1 MPSKTYYLDDARTE
15 QLTVKWGFFFRN
27 TEVFYNGQSLGVVP
41 STAALK
47 AGYSYI
53 LPTGQNLVVQ
63 LQRSQGMQ
71 ELALRLDGQ
80 AVPGSATHPRERLKQ
95 ALYTLLF
102 VGGLNFLLGLVA
114 EVQQSETLLLMG
126 LGWGSLVEGL
136 LYAGLGWWGYARLAP
151 VAFGIAFA
159 LLVLDGG
166 YAIWASLQ
174 TSGSATSGLIVRFFF
189 CVLVYRG
196 IQAARQLRAE
206 KQAALGQG

>member
-1 MPSKTYYLDDARTE
+1 MPSKTYYLDNARTE
-15 QLTVKWGFFFRN
+15 QLKVKWGFFFRN

-41 STAALK
+41 STAALR
-47 AGYSYI
+47 AGHPYS
-53 LPTGQNLVVQ
+53 LPTGQTLVVQ

-102 VGGLNFLLGLVA
+102 VGGLNLVLGLVA

-126 LGWGSLVEGL
+126 LGWGSVVEGL
-136 LYAGLGWWGYARLAP
+136 LYAGLGWWGYSRLAS

-159 LLVLDGG
+159 LLVLDGA
-166 YAIWASLQ
+166 YSVWASLQ
-174 TSGSATSGLIVRFFF
+174 TSSSGAGGLLMRLFL

-206 KQAALGQG
+206 KQAAFGQG